1 MKKIWTFLAE
11 GFEVVEALTVVD
23 ILRRAKFEVTTV
35 SISEDLFVT
44 SSHNV
49 VVKADKKIAELE
61 TELPDMI
68 FLPGGMP
75 GTLNLGANDTLK
87 GIIMDAVEQGKWMSA
102 VCAAP
107 SVYGEMGLLKG
118 RKATCY
124 PGFEEKLLGAEY
136 QAEEVVVDGTFI
148 TSQGMGTC
156 IPLGLKLV
164 ELLSSK
170 EAAMQVKNSIR
181 YESLC

>member
-1 MKKIWTFLAE
+1 M
-11 GFEVVEALTVVD
+11 
-23 ILRRAKFEVTTV
+23 V

-49 VVKADKKIAELE
+49 VVKADKKISELE
-61 TELPDMI
+61 SELPDVI

-75 GTLNLGANDTLK
+75 GTLNLGEHEDLK
-87 GIIMDAVEQGKWMSA
+87 DIILKAVEQDKIMAA

-107 SVYGEMGLLKG
+107 SVYGQMGLLKG

-124 PGFEEKLLGAEY
+124 PGFEDKLLGAEY
-136 QAEEVVVDGTFI
+136 QAEQVVVDGKFV

-164 ELLSSK
+164 ELLSS
-170 EAAMQVKNSIR
+170 EETAVQVKNSIR
-181 YESLC
+181 YMN

>member
-1 MKKIWTFLAE
+1 MKRIWAFLAE
-11 GFEVVEALTVVD
+11 GFEEVEALTVVD
-23 ILRRAKFEVTTV
+23 ILRRAKYEVTTV
-35 SISEDLFVT
+35 SITEDLFVT

-49 VVKADKKIAELE
+49 VIKADKKMTELE
-61 TELPDMI
+61 SELPDVV

-75 GTLNLGANDTLK
+75 GTLNLGAHEGLK
-87 GIIMDAVEQGKWMSA
+87 YIILNATEAGKIMAA

-124 PGFEEKLLGAEY
+124 PGFEDKLLGAEY
-136 QAEEVVVDGTFI
+136 QDEQVVVDGTFV

-164 ELLSSK
+164 ELLSS
-170 EAAMQVKNSIR
+170 EEMAAQIKNSIR
-181 YESLC
+181 YK

>member
-1 MKKIWTFLAE
+1 MKKIWTFLAQ
-11 GFEVVEALTVVD
+11 GFEEVEALTVVD

-35 SISEDLFVT
+35 SVTEDLFVT

-49 VVKADKKIAELE
+49 VVKADKMFRELE
-61 TELPDMI
+61 PELPDMI

-75 GTLNLGANDTLK
+75 GTLNLGAHEGLK
-87 GIIMDAVEQGKWMSA
+87 QLILDAVSQEKIMAA

-107 SVYGEMGLLKG
+107 SVYGQMGLLKG

-124 PGFEEKLLGAEY
+124 PGFEEQLLGAEY
-136 QAEEVVVDGTFI
+136 LGEPVVVDGNFV

-164 ELLSSK
+164 ELLSSEEDAIK
-170 EAAMQVKNSIR
+170 VKNSIR
-181 YESLC
+181 YF

>member
-1 MKKIWTFLAE
+1 MKRIWAFLAE
-11 GFEVVEALTVVD
+11 GFEEVEALTVVD
-23 ILRRAKFEVTTV
+23 ILRRAKYEVTTV
-35 SISEDLFVT
+35 SITEDLFVT

-49 VVKADKKIAELE
+49 VIKADKKMTELE
-61 TELPDMI
+61 SELPDVV

-75 GTLNLGANDTLK
+75 GTLSLGAHEGLK
-87 GIIMDAVEQGKWMSA
+87 NIILNATEAGKIMAA

-107 SVYGEMGLLKG
+107 SVYGEMGLLKS

-124 PGFEEKLLGAEY
+124 PGFEDKLLGAEY
-136 QAEEVVVDGTFI
+136 QDEQVVVDGTFV

-164 ELLSSK
+164 ELLSS
-170 EAAMQVKNSIR
+170 EEMAAQIKNSIR
-181 YESLC
+181 YK

>member
-11 GFEVVEALTVVD
+11 GFEEVEALTVVD
-23 ILRRAKFEVTTV
+23 ILKRAKFEVTMV

-49 VVKADKKIAELE
+49 VVKADKKISELE
-61 TELPDMI
+61 SELPDVI

-75 GTLNLGANDTLK
+75 GTLNLGEHEGLK
-87 GIIMDAVEQGKWMSA
+87 DIILKAVEQDKIMAA

-107 SVYGEMGLLKG
+107 SVYGQMGLLKG

-124 PGFEEKLLGAEY
+124 PGFEDKLLGAEY
-136 QAEEVVVDGTFI
+136 QAEQVVVDGKFV

-164 ELLSSK
+164 ELLSS
-170 EAAMQVKNSIR
+170 EETAVQVKNSIR
-181 YESLC
+181 YMN

>member
-1 MKKIWTFLAE
+1 MKRIWTFLAE

-23 ILRRAKFEVTTV
+23 ILRRAKFEVTIV
-35 SISEDLFVT
+35 SITDDLYVT

-49 VVKADKKIAELE
+49 VVKADKKMAELE
-61 TELPDMI
+61 TQLPDMI

-75 GTLNLGANDTLK
+75 GTLNLGASEELK
-87 GIIMDAVEQGKWMSA
+87 KIITDAAGQGKWMAA

-107 SVYGEMGLLKG
+107 SVYGEMGLLQG

-124 PGFEEKLLGAEY
+124 PGFEEKLTGAEY
-136 QAEEVVVDGTFI
+136 QAQDVVVDGTFI

-156 IPLGLKLV
+156 ISLGLKLV
-164 ELLSSK
+164 ELLDSK
-170 EAAMQVKNSIR
+170 ETAMQLKESIR
-181 YESLC
+181 YMN

>member
-1 MKKIWTFLAE
+1 MKRIWAFLAE
-11 GFEVVEALTVVD
+11 GFEEVEALTVVD
-23 ILRRAKFEVTTV
+23 ILRRAKYEVTTV
-35 SISEDLFVT
+35 SITEDLFVT

-49 VVKADKKIAELE
+49 VIKADKKMTELE
-61 TELPDMI
+61 SELPDVV

-75 GTLNLGANDTLK
+75 GTLYLGAHEGLK
-87 GIIMDAVEQGKWMSA
+87 NIILNATEAGKIMAA

-124 PGFEEKLLGAEY
+124 PGFEDKLLGAEY
-136 QAEEVVVDGTFI
+136 QDEQVVVDGTFV

-164 ELLSSK
+164 ELLSS
-170 EAAMQVKNSIR
+170 EEMAAQIKNSIR
-181 YESLC
+181 YK

>member
-11 GFEVVEALTVVD
+11 GFEEVEALTVVD
-23 ILRRAKFEVTTV
+23 ILKRAKFEVTMV

-49 VVKADKKIAELE
+49 VVKADKKISELE
-61 TELPDMI
+61 SELPDVI

-75 GTLNLGANDTLK
+75 GTLNLGEHEGLK
-87 GIIMDAVEQGKWMSA
+87 DLILKAMEQDKIMAA

-107 SVYGEMGLLKG
+107 SVYGQMGLLKG

-124 PGFEEKLLGAEY
+124 PGFEDKLLGAEY
-136 QAEEVVVDGTFI
+136 QAEQVVVDGKFV

-164 ELLSSK
+164 ELLSS
-170 EAAMQVKNSIR
+170 EETAVQVKNSIR
-181 YESLC
+181 YMN

>member
-1 MKKIWTFLAE
+1 MKRIWTFLAE
-11 GFEVVEALTVVD
+11 GFEEVEALTVVD
-23 ILRRAKFEVTTV
+23 ILKRAKFEVTMV

-49 VVKADKKIAELE
+49 VVKADKKISELE
-61 TELPDMI
+61 SELPDVI

-75 GTLNLGANDTLK
+75 GTLNLGEHEGLK
-87 GIIMDAVEQGKWMSA
+87 DIILKAVEQDKIMAA

-107 SVYGEMGLLKG
+107 SVYGQMGLLKG

-124 PGFEEKLLGAEY
+124 PGFEDKLLGAEY
-136 QAEEVVVDGTFI
+136 QAEQVVVDGKFV

-164 ELLSSK
+164 ELLSS
-170 EAAMQVKNSIR
+170 EETAVQVKNSIR
-181 YESLC
+181 YMN

>member
-1 MKKIWTFLAE
+1 MKRIWAFLAE
-11 GFEVVEALTVVD
+11 GFEEVEALTVVD
-23 ILRRAKFEVTTV
+23 ILRRAKYEVTTV
-35 SISEDLFVT
+35 SITGDLFVT

-49 VVKADKKIAELE
+49 VIKADKKMTELE
-61 TELPDMI
+61 SELPDVV

-75 GTLNLGANDTLK
+75 GTLNLGAHEGLK
-87 GIIMDAVEQGKWMSA
+87 NIILNATEAGKIMAA

-124 PGFEEKLLGAEY
+124 PGFEDKLLGAEY
-136 QAEEVVVDGTFI
+136 QDEQVVVDGTFV

-164 ELLSSK
+164 ELLSS
-170 EAAMQVKNSIR
+170 EEMAAQIKNSIR
-181 YESLC
+181 YK

>member
-1 MKKIWTFLAE
+1 MKRIWTFLAE
-11 GFEVVEALTVVD
+11 GFEEVEALTVVD
-23 ILRRAKFEVTTV
+23 ILKRAKFEVTMV

-49 VVKADKKIAELE
+49 VVKADKKISELE
-61 TELPDMI
+61 SELPDVI

-75 GTLNLGANDTLK
+75 GTLNLGNHESLK
-87 GIIMDAVEQGKWMSA
+87 DIILKAVEQEKIMAA

-107 SVYGEMGLLKG
+107 SVYGQMGLLKG

-124 PGFEEKLLGAEY
+124 PGFEDKLLGAEY
-136 QAEEVVVDGTFI
+136 QAEQVVVDGTFV

-164 ELLSSK
+164 ELLSS
-170 EAAMQVKNSIR
+170 EETALQVKNSIR
-181 YESLC
+181 YF

>member
-11 GFEVVEALTVVD
+11 GFEEVEALTVVD
-23 ILRRAKFEVTTV
+23 ILKRAKFEVTMV

-49 VVKADKKIAELE
+49 VVKADKKISELE
-61 TELPDMI
+61 SELPDVI

-75 GTLNLGANDTLK
+75 GTLNLGEHEGLK
-87 GIIMDAVEQGKWMSA
+87 DLILKAVEQDKIMAA

-107 SVYGEMGLLKG
+107 SVYGQMGLLKG

-124 PGFEEKLLGAEY
+124 PGFEDKLLGAEY
-136 QAEEVVVDGTFI
+136 QAEQVVVDGKFV

-164 ELLSSK
+164 ELLSS
-170 EAAMQVKNSIR
+170 EETAVQVKNSIR
-181 YESLC
+181 YMN

>member
-11 GFEVVEALTVVD
+11 GFEEVEALTVVD

-49 VVKADKKIAELE
+49 VVKADKTIAELE
-61 TELPDMI
+61 TELPDVI

-75 GTLNLGANDTLK
+75 GTLNLGANETLK
-87 GIIMDAVEQGKWMSA
+87 QIIMNAVEQGKWMAA

-124 PGFEEKLLGAEY
+124 PGFEDKLLGAEY
-136 QAEEVVVDGTFI
+136 QAEQVVVDGKFV

-156 IPLGLKLV
+156 IPLGIKLV
-164 ELLSSK
+164 ELLSS
-170 EAAMQVKNSIR
+170 EETAMQVKNSIR
-181 YESLC
+181 YMY